1 MTTTNN
7 GDALTPKMAAF
18 ASLVASGKSQVDAY
32 CEAYSVGLNGS
43 RAAARNEA
51 SKVALK
57 PKVQAR
63 IQHLREGRK
72 TVQADQETL
81 SQQWLLDRLKAESV
95 DLDNAPS
102 VRVRALEILCKSQG
116 LLSSDSVSV
125 TVEARSASEIER
137 DLKERLNSLLGVTD
151 IALVR
156 DA

>member
-1 MTTTNN
+1 MTTTNHSST
-7 GDALTPKMAAF
+7 LTKKMGAYCSLIAA
-18 ASLVASGKSQVDAY
+18 GRSQVDAY
-32 CEAYSVGLNGS
+32 IEAYDVKPGGS

-51 SKVALK
+51 SRVALK

-63 IQHLREGRK
+63 IKHLREGRA

-125 TVEARSASEIER
+125 TVEARSSSEIER

-151 IALVR
+151 IALVK
-156 DA
+156 